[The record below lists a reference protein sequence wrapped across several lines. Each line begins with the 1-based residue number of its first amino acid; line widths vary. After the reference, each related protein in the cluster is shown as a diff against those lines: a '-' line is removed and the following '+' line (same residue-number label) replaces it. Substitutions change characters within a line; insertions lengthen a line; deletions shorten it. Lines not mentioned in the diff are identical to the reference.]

1 MPSSYA
7 VGDHFEKFIDEQ
19 VRSGRYASASEVVR
33 DALRLM
39 EAREFVRRRTLD
51 EVRDLIRAG
60 MESGPGIPAKDVF
73 SRLRR
78 KYRDQAK
85 ALATDAQPRRR
96 TR

>member
-7 VGDHFEKFIDEQ
+7 VGDHFEKFIDDQ

-39 EAREFVRRRTLD
+39 ESREAVRRRTLD
-51 EVRDLIRAG
+51 EVRDLIRVG

-85 ALATDAQPRRR
+85 ALTGESRPQRRAR
-96 TR
+96 